1 MPPAAARYA
10 LRGEKEKAQS
20 TLVAVGNISNFEQ
33 SEKYIDCSQSE
44 QISSSPKAN
53 ISTHRRCF
61 ISSCEATYRQVIK
74 EKIKTMDNKNQLRE
88 DAIEFA
94 IQISDLCDEIKGCS
108 VYVNQIVR
116 SSSSIGANIHEAKY
130 AQSKA
135 DFINK
140 LEISLK
146 ECSETEYWLELI
158 FRKGKM
164 PEPTYKDLRNKC
176 GSIRRRLIASITTAK
191 ENN

>member
-1 MPPAAARYA
+1 MME
-10 LRGEKEKAQS
+10 L
-20 TLVAVGNISNFEQ
+20 
-33 SEKYIDCSQSE
+33 
-44 QISSSPKAN
+44 
-53 ISTHRRCF
+53 
-61 ISSCEATYRQVIK
+61 
-74 EKIKTMDNKNQLRE
+74 KNQLRE
-88 DAIEFA
+88 DAIVLA
-94 IQISDLCDEIKGCS
+94 LQISDVCDEIKGCS

-135 DFINK
+135 DFISK
-140 LEISLK
+140 LEIALK

-164 PEPTYKDLRNKC
+164 VELTYKDLRNRC

-191 ENN
+191 ENTQEQY